1 MRVLLDENL
10 PVGLAVELVG
20 HDVATITGLGWSGSK
35 NGELLRRAQGRFEVL
50 LTMDR
55 NLEHQQNISALEL
68 SLVLVIARSNRMD
81 HLRPLVPA
89 ILQAI
94 ESVRFGEL
102 RRVGT
107 G

>member
-1 MRVLLDENL
+1 M
-10 PVGLAVELVG
+10 
-20 HDVATITGLGWSGSK
+20 GWTGSK
-35 NGELLRRAQGRFEVL
+35 NGELLRRAQGRFDVL

-55 NLEHQQNISALEL
+55 NLEHQQNISELEL
-68 SLVLVIARSNRMD
+68 SLILITAHSNRMD
-81 HLRPLVPA
+81 HLHPLVPA

-102 RRVGT
+102 QRVGT